1 MLTMWQKTTNF
12 EFWTN
17 KNKNE
22 IIYNKKKNEA
32 KNKFFLTKKKK
43 S

>member
-12 EFWTN
+12 ELWKN

-22 IIYNKKKNEA
+22 IIYNKKKKWSKEEIFF
-32 KNKFFLTKKKK
+32 NK
-43 S
+43 

>member
-22 IIYNKKKNEA
+22 IIYNKKKWSKEEIFF
-32 KNKFFLTKKKK
+32 NK
-43 S
+43 